1 MLDCYLLQHPS
12 KSGDSSANDEK
23 KMHLCW
29 FSPNVK
35 ITCNTE
41 SVQCLEGRLTL
52 QGECLGA
59 GRILRRVSLRQVVER
74 KHHHSGSRGVWRSAE
89 FRYLPTKWGRR
100 SYFSS
105 WAWLLVQRQDQQVTP
120 RFRVQT
126 TQSQSNLYLQW
137 EQQVD
142 KSFLRNLCGDK
153 NTFSEFKP
161 YFFWKLMI
169 STIKNTLMRL
179 NLFVSSFPA
188 GPCLSTSKLFT
199 KCADLIK
206 VGAMPPGIIT
216 SVNINT
222 TITIATVTITFIIT
236 IVIILPKEPRRT
248 CAGYLSSPYAE
259 SEYMDCMRDTMDYS
273 KYAKLMQTNHL
284 TDINLI
290 SSAFATGASAQ
301 WLGVRIGSC
310 ALSVSPAF

>member
-1 MLDCYLLQHPS
+1 
-12 KSGDSSANDEK
+12 
-23 KMHLCW
+23 MHLCW

-41 SVQCLEGRLTL
+41 SVQCLKGRLTL

-161 YFFWKLMI
+161 YIFWKLMI

-179 NLFVSSFPA
+179 NLFFFQVFPQVHAFPLPSCLQSVQTWSRWGQCHQASSPA
-188 GPCLSTSKLFT
+188 STSTL
-199 KCADLIK
+199 LSPS
-206 VGAMPPGIIT
+206 PP
-216 SVNINT
+216 SP
-222 TITIATVTITFIIT
+222 
-236 IVIILPKEPRRT
+236 LPS
-248 CAGYLSSPYAE
+248 SSP
-259 SEYMDCMRDTMDYS
+259 SSLYS
-273 KYAKLMQTNHL
+273 QRSHGVHALVIWAAPMQRANTWTAWEIPWITASMPNQKKCKQI
-284 TDINLI
+284 TWLI
-290 SSAFATGASAQ
+290 
-301 WLGVRIGSC
+301 LI
-310 ALSVSPAF
+310 

>member
-12 KSGDSSANDEK
+12 KSGESSANDEK

-153 NTFSEFKP
+153 NTFSEFNHI
-161 YFFWKLMI
+161 F
-169 STIKNTLMRL
+169 SE
-179 NLFVSSFPA
+179 NLWFL
-188 GPCLSTSKLFT
+188 LSK
-199 KCADLIK
+199 I
-206 VGAMPPGIIT
+206 
-216 SVNINT
+216 
-222 TITIATVTITFIIT
+222 
-236 IVIILPKEPRRT
+236 
-248 CAGYLSSPYAE
+248 
-259 SEYMDCMRDTMDYS
+259 
-273 KYAKLMQTNHL
+273 H
-284 TDINLI
+284 
-290 SSAFATGASAQ
+290 
-301 WLGVRIGSC
+301 SC
-310 ALSVSPAF
+310 A